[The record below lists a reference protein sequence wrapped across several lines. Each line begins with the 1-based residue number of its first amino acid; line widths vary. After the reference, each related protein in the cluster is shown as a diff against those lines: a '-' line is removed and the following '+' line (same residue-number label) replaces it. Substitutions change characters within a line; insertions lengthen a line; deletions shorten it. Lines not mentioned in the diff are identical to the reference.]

1 MVKAMLVDSSADVVN
16 LYKAYIKRSFDKSVK
31 PVAVLHEASINK
43 FWAAIEKSK
52 PDIIIID
59 IRFFALSTLRI
70 IREVV
75 LSKPLMK
82 LLITGTY
89 DDYDYLRASME
100 YGATDYIYKP
110 AKAREFELALG
121 HIVGIF
127 EEAVARKAQDTQILD
142 EYQRDREIFRQRFLT
157 NLTGDVNLELEEIKS
172 SLRYFDINITPPF
185 AVFVLRIDRFQ
196 TAIENLEE
204 RQKHLLIYRIFWVVN
219 HHLNSQEAGYGF
231 ISSFNS
237 VTCIVHGPQNLEEL
251 LDLCHRIKDEVA
263 ERCDQSVTMG
273 LGRLYDDL
281 TNLRYSAK
289 EAEGALR
296 YRHLLGYNSIIPI
309 DFVEPENHITY
320 KYPAEK
326 EDKLIFA
333 AVVGEYDHSIKLLE
347 EILSALEK
355 AERLPANLL
364 PRIVMKIVIAI
375 SRYASEL
382 GIDVEGRF
390 REFFNFGEILA
401 LKTTDEARK
410 LMQEALW
417 AFSRFIDAR
426 NNENSKRMVLA
437 AQERVNQYFFEDLK
451 IGNIAK
457 ELGTTGEFLGRAFL
471 QMTSVSFKEY
481 LQTKRIA
488 KAKEILRGEE
498 IVSEEEVA
506 ARVGYFDARVF
517 RSVFRRR
524 EGMLPMEFR
533 NRQG

>member
-1 MVKAMLVDSSADVVN
+1 MVKAMLVDSSVDVVN
-16 LYKAYIKRSFDKSVK
+16 LYKAYIKRGFDKGVK
-31 PVAVLHEASINK
+31 VVSVLHEASVDK
-43 FWAAIEKSK
+43 FWGMIEKSK
-52 PDIIIID
+52 PDIIVID

-75 LSKPLMK
+75 LSRPATKLM
-82 LLITGTY
+82 ITGTY

-110 AKAREFELALG
+110 AKPREFEMSLR

-127 EEAVARKAQDTQILD
+127 EEAAERIAQDSLMAE
-142 EYQRDREIFRQRFLT
+142 EYQRDREIFRYRFLT
-157 NLTGDVNLELEEIKS
+157 NLTGDVNLEKEEIES
-172 SLRYFDINITPPF
+172 SLNYFGMTLVQPF
-185 AVFVLRIDRFQ
+185 AVFVIRIDRFQ
-196 TAIENLEE
+196 EAIANLEE
-204 RQKHLLIYRIFWVVN
+204 RAKHLLIYRIFWIVDRHLTN
-219 HHLNSQEAGYGF
+219 HGLGYSF

-237 VTCIVHGPQNLEEL
+237 ITCIVHSQQNFDDL
-251 LDLCHRIKDEVA
+251 LDFCHRIKSEIA
-263 ERCDQSVTMG
+263 ERCQQSATIGM
-273 LGRLYDDL
+273 GRLYDDL
-281 TNLRYSAK
+281 ASLRYSAK

-320 KYPAEK
+320 KYPADK

-333 AVVGEYDHSIKLLE
+333 AVVGEYDYSIKLLE
-347 EILSALEK
+347 DILRALDK
-355 AERLPANLL
+355 AGSLPQNLL
-364 PRIVMKIVIAI
+364 PRIIMKIVIAI

-390 REFFNFGEILA
+390 REFFNFADILA

-410 LMQEALW
+410 MMQEALW
-417 AFSRFIDAR
+417 SFSRFIDAR
-426 NNENSKRMVLA
+426 NNENSKRMVLL
-437 AQERVNQYFFEDLK
+437 AQERVNQFFFEDLK
-451 IGNIAK
+451 INALAQ
-457 ELGTTGEFLGRAFL
+457 EFGTTGEFLGRAFL

-533 NRQG
+533 NRHG

>member
-1 MVKAMLVDSSADVVN
+1 MLVDASVDVVN
-16 LYKAYIKRSFDKSVK
+16 LYRIYIKNSFDRVK
-31 PVAVLHEASINK
+31 VGSVLHEASVDK
-43 FWAAIEKSK
+43 FWTMIEKQK
-52 PDIIIID
+52 PDVIIMD

-70 IREVV
+70 IREVA
-75 LSKPLMK
+75 LARPLTRM
-82 LLITGTY
+82 LITGTY

-110 AKAREFELALG
+110 TKAREFELALT

-127 EEAVARKAQDTQILD
+127 EDAAERQAQDAQMLT
-142 EYQRDREIFRQRFLT
+142 EYTKDKEIFRQRFLI
-157 NLTGDVNLELEEIKS
+157 NLTGDVHMELGEIES
-172 SLRYFDINITPPF
+172 SLKYFEMVLPPPF

-196 TAIENLEE
+196 TSIENLDA
-204 RQKHLLIYRIFWVVN
+204 QAKHMMVYRIFWVADKFLTDRGV
-219 HHLNSQEAGYGF
+219 GYAF
-231 ISSFNS
+231 ISNFNS
-237 VTCIVHGPQNLEEL
+237 VTCIIHGTSNLEEL
-251 LDLCHRIKDEVA
+251 MDLGYSIKAQVR
-263 ERCDQSVTMG
+263 ERCDLSITTG
-273 LGRLYDDL
+273 LGRLYEDL
-281 TNLRYSAK
+281 THLRYSAK

-333 AVVGEYDHSIKLLE
+333 AVMGEYDYSSKLLD
-347 EILSALEK
+347 EILLALDK
-355 AERLPANLL
+355 AGQLPQNLL
-364 PRIVMKIVIAI
+364 PRIIMKIVIGI

-382 GIDVEGRF
+382 GIDAEGRF
-390 REFFNFGEILA
+390 REFFNFAEVLA
-401 LKTTDEARK
+401 IKTTEDARS
-410 LMQEALW
+410 LMQGALW
-417 AFSRFIDAR
+417 AFCQFIDAR
-426 NNENSKRMVLA
+426 NNENSKRMVQA
-437 AQERVNQYFFEDLK
+437 VQEQVAKHFFEDLS
-451 IGNIAK
+451 IDRLAK
-457 ELGTTGEFLGRAFL
+457 EYGTTGEFLGRAFL
-471 QMTSVSFKEY
+471 RMTGVSFKEY

-488 KAKEILRGEE
+488 KAKEILKGDE

>member
-1 MVKAMLVDSSADVVN
+1 MLVDASVDVVN
-16 LYKAYIKRSFDKSVK
+16 LYKAYIKRGFDKGVRVVS
-31 PVAVLHEASINK
+31 VLHEASIEK
-43 FWAAIEKSK
+43 FWAMIEKTK
-52 PDIIIID
+52 PDIIIMD

-75 LSKPLMK
+75 LSRPTTK

-100 YGATDYIYKP
+100 HGATDYIYKP
-110 AKAREFELALG
+110 AKPREFEMALQ

-127 EEAVARKAQDTQILD
+127 EEATQRIAQDAQMAED
-142 EYQRDREIFRQRFLT
+142 YQKDRGIFLHRFLT
-157 NLTGDVNLELEEIKS
+157 NLAGGVHLEKEEIES
-172 SLRYFDINITPPF
+172 SLNYFGINLMPPF

-196 TAIENLEE
+196 EAIKNLEE
-204 RQKHLLIYRIFWVVN
+204 RAKHLLIYRIFWIVDRQLKN
-219 HHLNSQEAGYGF
+219 QELGHCF

-237 VTCIVHGPQNLEEL
+237 ITCIVHSQQNFEDL
-251 LDLCHRIKDEVA
+251 LDFCHSIKTQVA
-263 ERCDQSVTMG
+263 GRCQQSFTIG
-273 LGRLYDDL
+273 LGRLYNDL
-281 TNLRYSAK
+281 TSLKYSAK

-296 YRHLLGYNSIIPI
+296 YRHLLGYNTIIPI

-320 KYPAEK
+320 KYPAQK
-326 EDKLIFA
+326 EERLIFA
-333 AVVGEYDHSIKLLE
+333 AVVGEYDHSIKMLE
-347 EILSALEK
+347 DILDALDN
-355 AERLPANLL
+355 AGTLPPNLL

-390 REFFNFGEILA
+390 REFFNFADILA

-426 NNENSKRMVLA
+426 NNENSKRMVLL
-437 AQERVNQYFFEDLK
+437 AQERANQFFFEDLK
-451 IGNIAK
+451 ISNLAQ
-457 ELGTTGEFLGRAFL
+457 EFGTTGEFLGRAFL
-471 QMTSVSFKEY
+471 QMTSISFKEY

-488 KAKEILRGEE
+488 KAKEILLGEE

-533 NRQG
+533 NRHG